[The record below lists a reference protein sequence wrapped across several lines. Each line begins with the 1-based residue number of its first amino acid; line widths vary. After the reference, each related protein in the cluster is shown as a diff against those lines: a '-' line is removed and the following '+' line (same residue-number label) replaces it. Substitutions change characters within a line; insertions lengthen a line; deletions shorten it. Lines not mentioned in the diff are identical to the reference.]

1 MEIPGI
7 RHRNQLRREG
17 WTRRELDRWKRSG
30 AAVSRQPWYLTD
42 SAPPELVGLLALGV
56 RPTCLDAALFH
67 GLWVPRGDGV
77 HVYRPRAGADRE
89 QLESTTVAPL
99 RRWKTD
105 NAENPDRQEVL
116 VLHDTTPR
124 AWPDDDPVPGLVL
137 VLEHAAR
144 CLPIVDTAVLL
155 ESAVQR
161 KRLNFG
167 AARALVESLPAR
179 FRRPLSRIRADSES
193 GTETTVRW
201 WLESRGV
208 GVSAQVKFPG
218 QSRRMDLLVGR
229 SLVIE
234 CDSRQFHDDPT
245 GYDEDRRR
253 DLYLIAMGYQV
264 IRLTW
269 EQVFLDWEE
278 TEKMLLAVL
287 GRGVHLRSPRPG
299 EGMLAA

>member
-30 AAVSRQPWYLTD
+30 TAVSRQPWYLTS
-42 SAPPELVGLLALGV
+42 SAPPKLVDLLALGV
-56 RPTCLDAALFH
+56 RPTCLEAALFH

-77 HVYRPRAGADRE
+77 HVYRPRAGVDRE
-89 QLESTTVAPL
+89 QLESTTIAPL
-99 RRWKTD
+99 RRWNSD
-105 NAENPDRQEVL
+105 DAESPGPQQL
-116 VLHDTTPR
+116 VLHDPAPR
-124 AWPDDDPVPGLVL
+124 AWPDDDPVPRLDLVL
-137 VLEHAAR
+137 KHAVR
-144 CLPIVDTAVLL
+144 CLPTVDAAVLL
-155 ESAVQR
+155 ESAVHR
-161 KRLNFG
+161 KRMTLS
-167 AARALVESLPAR
+167 AARALVEGLPAR
-179 FRRPLSRIRADSES
+179 FRRPLSRIRADAES

-208 GVSAQVKFPG
+208 GVRAQARFPG

-229 SLVIE
+229 SLVVE

-253 DLYLIAMGYQV
+253 DLYLVAMGYQV
-264 IRLTW
+264 VRLTW
-269 EQVFLDWEE
+269 EQVFLDWDE

-287 GRGVHLRSPRPG
+287 QRGFHLRSPRPG
-299 EGMLAA
+299 KGMLAA

>member
-30 AAVSRQPWYLTD
+30 ATVSRQPWYLTD
-42 SAPPELVGLLALGV
+42 SAPPALVGLLALGV

-77 HVYRPRAGADRE
+77 HVYRPRAGANRE
-89 QLESTTVAPL
+89 QLESMKVAPL
-99 RRWKTD
+99 RRWKSD
-105 NAENPDRQEVL
+105 DAENPGRQEAL

-124 AWPDDDPVPGLVL
+124 AWPDDDPVPGLDL

-161 KRLNFG
+161 KRMNFG
-167 AARALVESLPAR
+167 AARALVEGLPAR
-179 FRRPLSRIRADSES
+179 FRRPLSRIRADAES

-201 WLESRGV
+201 WLESRGI
-208 GVSAQVKFPG
+208 GVRAQVRFPG

-264 IRLTW
+264 VRLTW

-278 TEKMLLAVL
+278 TEKILLAVL
-287 GRGVHLRSPRPG
+287 QRGFHLRSPRPG
-299 EGMLAA
+299 KGMLAA